1 MLQYTVV
8 AICVHEGY
16 TLHGV
21 HQIEMGSWAI
31 NTLRR
36 VANDLESFGDGR
48 ILSDAPDS
56 FLLLLELV
64 YREILV
70 QEQLDGHSLS
80 SRACTL
86 VSRAVYSTRLL
97 QDRYHEFMFSRQS
110 EAPVLQSVCA
120 GRPRFDIPE
129 QQLQF
134 RFTGT
139 QMAEI
144 IGVSLR
150 TVRRRM
156 TDYGLNIS
164 DQYADV
170 TDHELEH
177 LVMGIE
183 MEFPTCG
190 QKQMMGHLRAR
201 GYRVQQVRL
210 REIMR
215 RVDPEGSIMR
225 RLTVLNRRRYSVPA
239 PGSLWHIDG
248 NHKLIR

>member
-1 MLQYTVV
+1 MS
-8 AICVHEGY
+8 
-16 TLHGV
+16 
-21 HQIEMGSWAI
+21 SWAI

-36 VANDLESFGDGR
+36 VATDLESFGDGR

-80 SRACTL
+80 SRAGTL
-86 VSRAVYSTRLL
+86 VSRALYSMRLL
-97 QDRYHEFMFSRQS
+97 QDRHHEFMFSRRS
-110 EAPVLQSVCA
+110 EAPVLQSGCA

-129 QQLQF
+129 QQLRFLVQSG
-134 RFTGT
+134 FTGT

-164 DQYADV
+164 EQYADV
-170 TDHELEH
+170 TDHELEQ
-177 LVMGIE
+177 LVMGIK